1 MHRLRNKAEAE
12 GGRLLRVLLLR
23 LSALS
28 ANSGGTLRRIGR
40 SLLLRVARAISDLRH
55 THSNDYVAL
64 QKTTLK
70 ESRTSECPRSWQ
82 LDERFMSMC

>member
-23 LSALS
+23 LGALS

-40 SLLLRVARAISDLRH
+40 GLLLRVAYALERLRC
-55 THSNDYVAL
+55 
-64 QKTTLK
+64 
-70 ESRTSECPRSWQ
+70 TSEDNSQGVQNIR
-82 LDERFMSMC
+82 MSSELAT